1 MLQKNIDKL
10 KRKNRKTWEGL
21 YTRRTPTKQEKL
33 EKLQKMINKL
43 GKKHERNK

>member
-21 YTRRTPTKQEKL
+21 YTRCTPTKQEKL
-33 EKLQKMINKL
+33 EKLR
-43 GKKHERNK
+43 KKHTKQG

>member
-33 EKLQKMINKL
+33 EKHR
-43 GKKHERNK
+43 KKHIKQG

>member
-33 EKLQKMINKL
+33 EKLR
-43 GKKHERNK
+43 KKHIKQG